1 MNAKVKLVLI
11 VICLMAASFCG
22 GLVYSSK
29 TTITRLET
37 DILELSKRNKS
48 ITTRVNDLRAAT
60 ERDAE
65 ASRILAEGLTGFS
78 RGLEEQVRRSQ
89 SIADRAERINYLARV
104 LNKGIAELII
114 KVDLVWKGNSS
125 TTDNSSN

>member
-1 MNAKVKLVLI
+1 MNAKIKSVLVI
-11 VICLMAASFCG
+11 ICLMVASFVG
-22 GLVYSSK
+22 GLIYSSK

-89 SIADRAERINYLARV
+89 SIADRAERINYLAGV
-104 LNKGIAELII
+104 LNKGISELII
-114 KVDLVWKGNSS
+114 KVDLVQKGNSS
-125 TTDNSSN
+125 TICDNSN